1 MTLLSFVC
9 DLLGLA
15 AICTLAV
22 TINVVSSLL
31 KLLMVGCLKLLL
43 RASSRVPGML
53 RYVPA
58 VKIQRLQ
65 KGSKT
70 WLTFSIGQMTL
81 AAAMKSRNEGGDCR
95 DRTGG
100 IEAHTD

>member
-31 KLLMVGCLKLLL
+31 KLLMVGFLRLLL

-58 VKIQRLQ
+58 VKIQQLR

-81 AAAMKSRNEGGDCR
+81 AGAIERRNEEGDCR
-95 DRTGG
+95 DSAGGNAART
-100 IEAHTD
+100 D